1 MSTKR
6 INRTLSA
13 LIAAAVVS
21 GLLMGVGT
29 AGAHVDYID
38 LNASGGT
45 ASDDMKRFGWIDG
58 TDTDLGDSHQ
68 VSFFKFNLSQASLVN
83 ITMTG
88 ANELGLNPAFTLHAG
103 LMGDLAHDDTAVDPN
118 NPVAFNPVSGNFEKI
133 ASPVDDD
140 ELHGGE
146 HFERAVEILADV
158 VLRPDFPMDEG
169 ERLRRELL
177 ANLDELRDDDSGL
190 LHRFFGRELYGDTPY
205 GRPVAG
211 TEESTMAL
219 SLPAAKAWH
228 SHHTVRG
235 NLVVGAAG
243 AISGSEAESLLQR
256 YFSTLPDGP
265 RRDEPIPAPRAR
277 KAALPAG

>member
-88 ANELGLNPAFTLHAG
+88 ANELGLNPAFTLYAG

-133 ASPVDDD
+133 ASPVDDGVTTD
-140 ELHGGE
+140 
-146 HFERAVEILADV
+146 A
-158 VLRPDFPMDEG
+158 
-169 ERLRRELL
+169 
-177 ANLDELRDDDSGL
+177 
-190 LHRFFGRELYGDTPY
+190 FGRVSPFRDTATLDFE
-205 GRPVAG
+205 GQFNALG
-211 TEESTMAL
+211 SWSMASDPEDGGVWRVL
-219 SLPAAKAWH
+219 EYLTHKND
-228 SHHTVRG
+228 TTG
-235 NLVVGAAG
+235 N
-243 AISGSEAESLLQR
+243 ESLLG
-256 YFSTLPDGP
+256 YF
-265 RRDEPIPAPRAR
+265 
-277 KAALPAG
+277 LPAGGYTIVASGAACNETGVSCTSPFITGTISLSTSPVPVPAAVYLFGTGLAGLAGLARRRMAMTS